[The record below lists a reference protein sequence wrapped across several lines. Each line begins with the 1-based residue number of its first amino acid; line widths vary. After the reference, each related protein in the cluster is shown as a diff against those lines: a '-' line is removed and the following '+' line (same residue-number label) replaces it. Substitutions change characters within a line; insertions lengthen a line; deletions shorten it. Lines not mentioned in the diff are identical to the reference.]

1 MSLILGSAG
10 SRRSRRSRPDGPVL
24 NPILNPVSGRAEDA
38 FARNFYTGSME
49 RSEYIEQRNGGFY
62 IAGTRVSL
70 DSIVYSFKTGD
81 SPETIR
87 QNFSSLTL
95 EQVYGAIAFY
105 LAHEQEVDA
114 NIREGEEEI
123 QRSVPPL
130 RESRPE
136 LYARLDR
143 ARHEIPTRDLAKH

>member
-1 MSLILGSAG
+1 MNDFVIVRGY
-10 SRRSRRSRPDGPVL
+10 PQME
-24 NPILNPVSGRAEDA
+24 RATLCP
-38 FARNFYTGSME
+38 NFYTGTMA

-70 DSIVYSFKTGD
+70 DSIVYSFKAGD

-87 QNFSSLTL
+87 QNFSSLAL

-114 NIREGEEEI
+114 NIREGEAEI
-123 QRSVPPL
+123 ERSVPPL
-130 RESRPE
+130 SESRPK
-136 LYARLDR
+136 LHARLER
-143 ARHEIPTRDLAKH
+143 ARHEIYTQDLAKR